1 MHDSVASQGSNP
13 LSAVL
18 PVRLTITI
26 IIIITIIKIITVIII
41 ILPVRLAIII
51 TILPHHHLSILSL
64 RSCLLSFPEYQN
76 DYHQSLHD
84 YHDICDSDNVHND
97 QVCQFDHSIHGDQ
110 QSSVTFIHAVI
121 VMMVMIVM
129 IILMTQ
135 TCNPEVRFTDDY
147 DSNDVF
153 RF

>member
-1 MHDSVASQGSNP
+1 M
-13 LSAVL
+13 
-18 PVRLTITI
+18 
-26 IIIITIIKIITVIII
+26 
-41 ILPVRLAIII
+41 
-51 TILPHHHLSILSL
+51 
-64 RSCLLSFPEYQN
+64 
-76 DYHQSLHD
+76 
-84 YHDICDSDNVHND
+84 
-97 QVCQFDHSIHGDQ
+97 
-110 QSSVTFIHAVI
+110 TFIHAVI